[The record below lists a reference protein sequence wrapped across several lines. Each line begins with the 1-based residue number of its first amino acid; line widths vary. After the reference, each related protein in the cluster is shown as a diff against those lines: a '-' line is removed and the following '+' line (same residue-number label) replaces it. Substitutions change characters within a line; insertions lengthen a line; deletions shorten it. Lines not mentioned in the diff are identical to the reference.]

1 MANNPYP
8 NIKIRTFHNDGK
20 NISIEFKDRQ
30 DKKKVMR
37 IAYSMLPDL
46 TFLGKHIA
54 HHFPLIN
61 WSKNAQAFADYLMT
75 AKAPA
80 KKKAK

>member
-1 MANNPYP
+1 MANPYP
-8 NIKIRTFHNDGK
+8 QITIRTFWNDGQ
-20 NISIEFKDRQ
+20 NLSIQFKDRN

-37 IAYSMLPDL
+37 IAYSMLADL

-54 HHFPLIN
+54 HHFPLVN
-61 WSKNAQAFADYLMT
+61 WEKNGQAFADYLMT

-80 KKKAK
+80 KKKVSK